1 MRGII
6 STGGCRFD
14 YRVQTFRPCRDTRG
28 ENHTFSI
35 WALWFED
42 IKEYVLLGKPENN
55 NPFMW
60 LHAVHNPNVCFVVVD
75 PFIFKRDYS
84 PSINEEVLQKL
95 EVQDPADIHFL
106 SIVVIPQDMSRMTA
120 NLQGPIVVN
129 TKKNIAMQVI
139 LDDGKYTTRH
149 YILDEMKKGA

>member
-1 MRGII
+1 MII
-6 STGGCRFD
+6 ESKHFGLVEIPGEKIIRFP
-14 YRVQTFRPCRDTRG
+14 YG
-28 ENHTFSI
+28 
-35 WALWFED
+35 LYGFED
-42 IKEYVLLGKPENN
+42 IKEYVLLGKPEND

-60 LHAVHNPNVCFVVVD
+60 LHAVHNPDVCFVVVD
-75 PFIFKRDYS
+75 PFMFKKDYS
-84 PSINEEVLQKL
+84 PSINEEVLQRL

-120 NLQGPIVVN
+120 NLQGPIVIN
-129 TKKNIAMQVI
+129 AKKNIAMQVI